1 MPAGAGPAQT
11 CFSRTPTSA
20 PRRVSLRELADLGS
34 TADAE
39 RERARHALLE
49 REAVQANLECELS
62 GHRSGALFPAM
73 SGDRRTKKIRE
84 LEAKREQSA
93 DELQRLS
100 IIVGDREEVVDSD
113 GKLPAGRRRWNVIWY
128 RHPADRRGR

>member
-1 MPAGAGPAQT
+1 M
-11 CFSRTPTSA
+11 
-20 PRRVSLRELADLGS
+20 
-34 TADAE
+34 
-39 RERARHALLE
+39 ARYALLE
-49 REAVQANLECELS
+49 REAIQANLECELA

-73 SGDRRTKKIRE
+73 SGDRRTKEIRE

-113 GKLPAGRRRWNVIWY
+113 GKLPADRRRWNVIWY
-128 RHPADRRGR
+128 RHPAG